1 MLNFL
6 AVLIIRLAIYPL
18 FAISIL
24 DILFDDDDDDDD
36 DELENK
42 KREMVGFAL
51 ENINRSIMGF
61 FEIIKMF

>member
-24 DILFDDDDDDDD
+24 DILFDDDDDDD